1 MKHRIFVSLV
11 ALGAAVL
18 LTPLA
23 SGTWSGFRSLGTTKV
38 VGTPSCVQLGA
49 DEVIC
54 VAQSQQHTLMANE
67 FAGENGPD
75 GPIFPEPSPP
85 IPVASATG
93 PTAYSAA

>member
-23 SGTWSGFRSLGTTKV
+23 SGSWSGFRSLGTTKV

-49 DEVIC
+49 DEEKIPMQFLLSQHGRLL
-54 VAQSQQHTLMANE
+54 AFISGLSQS
-67 FAGENGPD
+67 
-75 GPIFPEPSPP
+75 
-85 IPVASATG
+85 
-93 PTAYSAA
+93 